1 MGKRGPKRRP
11 GSTTKEIP
19 EGHVDVHVTIP
30 VEVRDRIRSLW
41 RGGSGDP
48 AQAAIGALP
57 LTRKVAYLLST
68 HPELATHAKA

>member
-30 VEVRDRIRSLW
+30 AEVRDRIRSLW
-41 RGGSGDP
+41 RSEADP
-48 AQAAIGALP
+48 AKAAIGLLP
-57 LTRKVAYLLST
+57 TTRKIAYLLST